1 MTDMSSRTSPN
12 AIRWRARRGTLELD
26 AILTRFLD
34 QHLESMTAEDRE
46 SFAVFLQLSDDKL
59 IAWLVERQGP
69 VDVDYQGWVNR
80 VLVDNR

>member
-1 MTDMSSRTSPN
+1 MTDIPQSSPN

-34 QHLESMTAEDRE
+34 QHLDSMTAEDRE

-59 IAWLVERQGP
+59 ISWLVEQQGS
-69 VDVDYQGWVNR
+69 VDPEHQVWVSR
-80 VLVDNR
+80 VLA